1 MSRDQTV
8 FVDDDGRAY
17 QFYSSE
23 NNETMYISLLTD
35 DYLKPSGRFT
45 RNFVKES
52 REAPAVFK
60 YNGKYYMLSS
70 GCTGWDPNVAEIAVA
85 DSIMGTWK
93 TIGNPCTGPDADK
106 TFYAQRVLTFS
117 LLSERR
123 THTSLCSTAGKR
135 KTWKTPAMYGCLY
148 L

>member
-1 MSRDQTV
+1 
-8 FVDDDGRAY
+8 
-17 QFYSSE
+17 
-23 NNETMYISLLTD
+23 MYISLLTD

-70 GCTGWDPNVAEIAVA
+70 GCTGWDPNIAEIAVA

-106 TFYAQRVLTFS
+106 TFYAQSTYVQPVVGKKDAIYCHVRPLEEEGFG
-117 LLSERR
+117 RFP
-123 THTSLCSTAGKR
+123 LCMAACVGKR
-135 KTWKTPAMYGCLY
+135 WENNYPLA
-148 L
+148 

>member
-1 MSRDQTV
+1 
-8 FVDDDGRAY
+8 
-17 QFYSSE
+17 
-23 NNETMYISLLTD
+23 MYISLLTD

-106 TFYAQRVLTFS
+106 TFFTRRVLTFS

-123 THTSLCSTAGKR
+123 THTLLCSTAGKR

>member
-1 MSRDQTV
+1 
-8 FVDDDGRAY
+8 
-17 QFYSSE
+17 
-23 NNETMYISLLTD
+23 MYISLLTD

-106 TFYAQRVLTFS
+106 T
-117 LLSERR
+117 EDINGI
-123 THTSLCSTAGKR
+123 THSIYQMFCSYVPDTGHHCQSNTINLFFFRAVHFR
-135 KTWKTPAMYGCLY
+135 
-148 L
+148 